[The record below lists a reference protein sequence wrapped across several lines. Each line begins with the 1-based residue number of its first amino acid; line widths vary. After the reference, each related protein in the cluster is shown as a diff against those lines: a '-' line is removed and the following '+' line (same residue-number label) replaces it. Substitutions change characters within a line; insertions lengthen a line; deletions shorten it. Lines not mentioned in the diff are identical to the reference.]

1 MPGYHVV
8 VGARSMINGDMMEL
22 LSSMRPG
29 RMAVYQ
35 WRHPIGAFK
44 LPMDSM
50 GRLEGSRDLDYD
62 QLETYLNG
70 SEYYWIG
77 RVYKSY
83 SGNLDAYIKFKG
95 EGRVTRYILEYD
107 PADVSMSWPQP
118 CDFYLARRAI
128 RTQESMPLQAYN
140 ATGTWE
146 HMVRAVPLAP
156 MRAVP
161 LAPMAPPT
169 AASIALIQAL
179 ALEPAII
186 QAAAI
191 EAVPAAMGEAAIPAA
206 PVAMGDAAGT
216 TMNEAV
222 NDAENT
228 IDEAAAPVAMDD

>member
-1 MPGYHVV
+1 MPGYHLVA
-8 VGARSMINGDMMEL
+8 GGRTMLNGNMIEL
-22 LSSMRPG
+22 LSTMRPG

-35 WRHPIGAFK
+35 WDNPLAAF
-44 LPMDSM
+44 LWPMNSM
-50 GRLEGSRDLDYD
+50 RRMEEEKDFDYD
-62 QLETYLNG
+62 QLETYLMQ
-70 SEYYWIG
+70 SDCYWIC
-77 RVYKSY
+77 RIYKSH
-83 SGNLDAYIKFKG
+83 SGLLDAYLRFKG
-95 EGRVTRYILEYD
+95 EDRVARYILEFE
-107 PADVSMSWPQP
+107 AEDVSISWPQP

-128 RTQESMPLQAYN
+128 RTQESMPLRAYN
-140 ATGTWE
+140 ATETWAP
-146 HMVRAVPLAP
+146 MVRAVPLAP
-156 MRAVP
+156 MSAVP

-169 AASIALIQAL
+169 ATSIALIQAL

>member
-1 MPGYHVV
+1 MNKK
-8 VGARSMINGDMMEL
+8 ALREL
-22 LSSMRPG
+22 NQILS
-29 RMAVYQ
+29 
-35 WRHPIGAFK
+35 
-44 LPMDSM
+44 
-50 GRLEGSRDLDYD
+50 
-62 QLETYLNG
+62 
-70 SEYYWIG
+70 
-77 RVYKSY
+77 
-83 SGNLDAYIKFKG
+83 
-95 EGRVTRYILEYD
+95 
-107 PADVSMSWPQP
+107 SWPQP

-128 RTQESMPLQAYN
+128 RTQESMQLQEYN
-140 ATGTWE
+140 AAGIWE
-146 HMVRAVPLAP
+146 PMVMAVPLAP

-161 LAPMAPPT
+161 LAPIAPPT

-228 IDEAAAPVAMDD
+228 IDEAAALVAMDD